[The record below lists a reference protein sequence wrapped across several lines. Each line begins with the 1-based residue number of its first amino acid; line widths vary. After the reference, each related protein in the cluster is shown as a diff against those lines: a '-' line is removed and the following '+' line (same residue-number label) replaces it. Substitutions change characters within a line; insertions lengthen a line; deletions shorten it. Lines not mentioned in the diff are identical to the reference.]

1 MEHDDRGVGR
11 RAAPRGAA
19 GGRRQTGVWPGQVA
33 GKRWALVGNIGKL
46 DQRPADALPAPS
58 QKPQAMANLTI
69 RNTLIAAGFSR

>member
-11 RAAPRGAA
+11 AAHRGAA
-19 GGRRQTGVWPGQVA
+19 GDRRQTGVRPGQVT
-33 GKRWALVGNIGKL
+33 GERRALVGNIGKL

-69 RNTLIAAGFSR
+69 RNSLTTVGFSR